1 MLRLLFRY
9 FDVNRGRVSIGGQ
22 DIRDVKL
29 ESLRKAISVVPQDC
43 VLFNDTVLNNIRY
56 GNLEATD
63 EEVMAAARKCRIHD
77 SVSKWPEG
85 YQTIVGERGLKLSG
99 GEKQRVALARAL
111 LKNTPIMICDEAT
124 SALDS
129 VTEADIIETM
139 KDAAEGRTTIIIA
152 HRLSTIMHADAIA
165 VVKDGQV
172 SEIGTHSDLL
182 ADAGS
187 YYSQMW
193 RQQDE
198 LEAKKEDHSIKDKAI
213 DKPVV
218 MT

>member
-1 MLRLLFRY
+1 M
-9 FDVNRGRVSIGGQ
+9 SIGDH
-22 DIRDVKL
+22 DIRDLKL

-77 SVSKWPEG
+77 AVSKWPDG
-85 YQTIVGERGLKLSG
+85 YDTIVGERGLKLSG

-129 VTEADIIETM
+129 VTESDIIDTM
-139 KDAAEGRTTIIIA
+139 KDAAVGRTTIIIA

-165 VVKDGQV
+165 VIKDGRV
-172 SEIGTHSDLL
+172 SEIGTHAELL
-182 ADAGS
+182 ANPSS
-187 YYSQMW
+187 YYNKLWQ
-193 RQQDE
+193 QQDE
-198 LEAKKEDHSIKDKAI
+198 AQEKAQE
-213 DKPVV
+213 KTVA
-218 MT
+218 